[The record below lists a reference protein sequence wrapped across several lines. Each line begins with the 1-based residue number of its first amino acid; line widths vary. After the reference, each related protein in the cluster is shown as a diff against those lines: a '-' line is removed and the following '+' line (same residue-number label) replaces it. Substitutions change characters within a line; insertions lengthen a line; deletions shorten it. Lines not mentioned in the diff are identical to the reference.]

1 MAEEGKLGDPGEGN
15 KGQASENVSFEIDG
29 KTHQLTSEEAKTL
42 FQEKATVTQQGQK
55 NAVIIQAAD
64 KYGITPEQ
72 YVEQAEGGFTRL
84 QGLVTEGI
92 LNEEGEINQS
102 VLKGKEVIPPTPAR
116 ISVGGAVPD
125 WASPEVQ
132 EERLS
137 KAVAK
142 ALGPLTDRIGHME
155 EDQARTNRTEVETR
169 IITKHPGLDTE
180 DIARLFVRTRNDRNK
195 TIWGHAEEM
204 AKEKADKVTA
214 IQQAYAKKMGIDV
227 EAFEERNKLKDQEP
241 GIRSAGIVG
250 KLKLSFKKG
259 KDKLTPR
266 AALEEDMRQQEIL
279 RQ

>member
-1 MAEEGKLGDPGEGN
+1 MAEDGKPGDPGEGN
-15 KGQASENVSFEIDG
+15 RGQASENVSFEIDG

-55 NAVIIQAAD
+55 NAVIVQAAD

-92 LNEEGEINQS
+92 LTDEGEINQS
-102 VLKGKEVIPPTPAR
+102 VLKGKEVILPAPPGRTT
-116 ISVGGAVPD
+116 GTVPD

-132 EERLS
+132 EERLN
-137 KAVAK
+137 KAVVK
-142 ALGPLTDRIGHME
+142 ALGPLTDRIGLME

-169 IITKHPGLDTE
+169 IITKHPELDTE

-204 AKEKADKVTA
+204 AKEKVGKVKA
-214 IQQAYAKKMGIDV
+214 IQLAYAKEMGIDV
-227 EAFEERNKLKDQEP
+227 KAFEERNKLKDQEP
-241 GIRSAGIVG
+241 GTRSAGIVG
-250 KLKLSFKKG
+250 KLKLSYKKG
-259 KDKLTPR
+259 KDSITPR
-266 AALEEDMRQQEIL
+266 AALEEDMRQQELL